1 MPDMNAVLN
10 YPDDLLKTNA
20 SFKFTGTGTYAIYQ
34 AQLKSSKDQHILQG
48 THCLEVV
55 LSGNSY
61 VTNGAH
67 SQSVGH
73 GELLFRKKGSYQLRY
88 SPDYSGM
95 LFFVGDE
102 FIQEFVSDF
111 KSYPPINGNASSF
124 QIFDVSPT
132 SNYVVEQ
139 IKEKVLFKQQFSPCI
154 VRNLLLQLF
163 FQILSE
169 TVPKPFIGFLKSV
182 LSGGRKDIPYLMES
196 TYLQKFSL
204 PELAR
209 LSGRSVTTFKK
220 DFTAALHTSPFRWI
234 LNRRLDHARHLI
246 KESDRLV
253 SEVAFQS
260 GFDNISHFSR
270 AYREKFGLTA
280 AADKKTNVN
289 MN

>member
-1 MPDMNAVLN
+1 MNAILN
-10 YPDDLLKTNA
+10 YPDDLLKTYS
-20 SFKFTGTGTYAIYQ
+20 SFRFTGTDTYAIYLSP
-34 AQLKSSKDQHILQG
+34 LKSSEDRHILQMS
-48 THCLEVV
+48 HCLEVV

-61 VTNGAH
+61 LTNGAH
-67 SQSVGH
+67 SQRVGM

-102 FIQEFVSDF
+102 FIEEFVSDF
-111 KSYPPINGNASSF
+111 KSYPPIKDNTSSF
-124 QIFDVSPT
+124 HLFDVSPG
-132 SNYVVEQ
+132 SNFVVEQ
-139 IKEKVLFKQQFSPCI
+139 IKEKVLFQQQFSPCI

-169 TVPKPFIGFLKSV
+169 TTPKPFIGFLKSL
-182 LSGGRKDIPYLMES
+182 LSDGRKDIPYLMES

-209 LSGRSVTTFKK
+209 LTGRSVTTFKK
-220 DFTAALHTSPFRWI
+220 DFTAAFHTSPFRWI

-246 KESDRLV
+246 NESDCLV

-260 GFDNISHFSR
+260 GFDNVSHFSR
-270 AYREKFGLTA
+270 AYREKFGVTA
-280 AADKKTNVN
+280 AADKKTNAN
-289 MN
+289 R